1 MDPLTH
7 TLAGASLAQTRFGR
21 VPLGLATLVVGAN
34 LPDIDAA
41 SYFLGRDLALGFR
54 RGWTHG
60 VLAMALLPPLLAW
73 VMHRLDRVRCKRTPA
88 ATPVPVSRLVG
99 LSYVAV
105 LTHPALDW
113 LNTYGIR
120 LLMPFDGRW
129 FYGDVLFIVDP
140 WVWLLLGTSVLLAH
154 SGSRWLVAGWIGLG
168 ATATAVVTGVPDAPV
183 ALHGLWCLGLALV
196 AGLRVWGGLQ
206 LKLPRVATTCLVLVV
221 VYITAMIG
229 SSWLSRN
236 QVVKWSR
243 SRGLEPDRI
252 MTAPVPGDP
261 FRRSVLIADD
271 RHYHRL
277 AFNWLTA
284 DRVRPQGPET
294 AIGEDHPAAAAARS
308 APQLRG
314 FLTWSRF
321 PSFTIEPLGDG
332 YRVTVTD
339 SRFGGGVV
347 ELDQNLNLR

>member
-1 MDPLTH
+1 M
-7 TLAGASLAQTRFGR
+7 
-21 VPLGLATLVVGAN
+21 
-34 LPDIDAA
+34 
-41 SYFLGRDLALGFR
+41 
-54 RGWTHG
+54 
-60 VLAMALLPPLLAW
+60 
-73 VMHRLDRVRCKRTPA
+73 
-88 ATPVPVSRLVG
+88 
-99 LSYVAV
+99 

-140 WVWLLLGTSVLLAH
+140 WVWLLLGTAVLLAH

-236 QVVKWSR
+236 QVVKWAR

-277 AFNWLTA
+277 AFNWFTA

-294 AIGEDHPAAAAARS
+294 AIGKDHPAAAAARS

-314 FLTWSRF
+314 LLTWSRF
-321 PSFTIEPLGDG
+321 PSFTIEPLDDG